1 MLLTIESQMRIFQ
14 YKILNNV
21 LYLNKLLYKMKIVKS
36 PRCYFCRE
44 QNETSIHL
52 FCQCKV
58 TLDFWSNLQ
67 AWLKSIL
74 NLPDLTPGS
83 ALLGKLDCDTTG
95 TNTRSILVSHIIL
108 IFKKSLYEMRFRN
121 SAPSVHYIK
130 IRIAKTR
137 KIEFLIS
144 KNSNKLEFHLKKW
157 DIISSILDLL
167 TSKITYP

>member
-1 MLLTIESQMRIFQ
+1 MRIFQ

-36 PRCYFCRE
+36 PLCYFCRE
-44 QNETSIHL
+44 QNETPIHL
-52 FCQCKV
+52 FCRCKV
-58 TLDFWSNLQ
+58 TLDYWSNLQ

-74 NLPDLTPGS
+74 NLPDLTPES

-95 TNTRSILVSHIIL
+95 TNTRSILASHIIL

-121 SAPSVHYIK
+121 SPPSVHYIK

-137 KIEFLIS
+137 KIEFLIPI
-144 KNSNKLEFHLKKW
+144 NSNKLEFHLKKW
-157 DIISSILDLL
+157 DIISSILDPL

>member
-1 MLLTIESQMRIFQ
+1 MRIFQ

-21 LYLNKLLYKMKIVKS
+21 LYLNKLLSKMKIVKS
-36 PRCYFCRE
+36 PLCYFCRE
-44 QNETSIHL
+44 QNETPTHL

-58 TLDFWSNLQ
+58 TLDYWSNLQ
-67 AWLKSIL
+67 AWLRSIL
-74 NLPDLTPGS
+74 NLPDLTPES
-83 ALLGKLDCDTTG
+83 TLLGKLDCDTTG

-121 SAPSVHYIK
+121 SPPSVHYIK

-157 DIISSILDLL
+157 DIISSILDPL

>member
-1 MLLTIESQMRIFQ
+1 MRIFQ

-36 PRCYFCRE
+36 PLCYFCRE
-44 QNETSIHL
+44 QNETPIHL
-52 FCQCKV
+52 FCKCKV
-58 TLDFWSNLQ
+58 TLDYWSTLQ
-67 AWLKSIL
+67 AWLRSIL
-74 NLPDLTPGS
+74 NLPDLTPES
-83 ALLGKLDCDTTG
+83 ALLDKLDFDTTG

-121 SAPSVHYIK
+121 SPPSVHYIK

-144 KNSNKLEFHLKKW
+144 KT
-157 DIISSILDLL
+157 L
-167 TSKITYP
+167 TN